1 MKSNNLRSSS
11 RSTVAEVIGK
21 RISEKNLVAENPRE
35 SGEDDDDAG
44 RGMAEELTTVPAA
57 SYPSG
62 LIILVG

>member
-44 RGMAEELTTVPAA
+44 QST
-57 SYPSG
+57 
-62 LIILVG
+62 